1 MPLTDEEIA
10 MIADKRDLSEVFK
23 APTVEQAEMLAQGKS
38 ADEVFGGNK
47 SNDEDEKVEV
57 E

>member
-1 MPLTDEEIA
+1 MKKAKLFGLATVALTST
-10 MIADKRDLSEVFK
+10 LV
-23 APTVEQAEMLAQGKS
+23 LA
-38 ADEVFGGNK
+38 ACGGNK